1 MAKMI
6 EIYGNLFKSKAQTLV
21 NTVNC
26 YVVMG
31 KGIALEFKKRFPEMF
46 EVYKEYCDK
55 KLIRPGVLQLFK
67 KSTPW
72 ILNFLLKIIGDHL
85 QN

>member
-1 MAKMI
+1 
-6 EIYGNLFKSKAQTLV
+6 
-21 NTVNC
+21 
-26 YVVMG
+26 
-31 KGIALEFKKRFPEMF
+31 MF